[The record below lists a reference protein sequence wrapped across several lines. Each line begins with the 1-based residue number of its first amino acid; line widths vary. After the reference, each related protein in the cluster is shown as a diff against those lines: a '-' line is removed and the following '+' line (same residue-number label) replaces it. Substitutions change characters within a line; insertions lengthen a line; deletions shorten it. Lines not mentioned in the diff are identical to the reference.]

1 MRRNSAMS
9 HMPGTLAEHASAL
22 IEQTARASAW
32 LDRNRALAGG
42 EFDGLQAE
50 LRRAARLFDTCR
62 AAAARKMCVGVFGPS
77 QAGKSYLISA
87 LARDADGTLMA
98 DFAGAAHDFL
108 GEINPEGGKESTG
121 LVTRF
126 TVTDP
131 PTPPNFPVRVRL
143 LTETDLVKI
152 LANTYY
158 ADCEHRETPDGD
170 ALLARLA
177 ELETEAEQAP
187 RHSGSQ
193 PDVDDF
199 EDLWEYL
206 ENNFQDKPRVQA
218 LRRAYRDQAPAL
230 GPRLSLDGRIR
241 LYSLIW
247 NETPAFT
254 AVLRRLT
261 GALEA
266 LGFPDTAHCPLAVL
280 IPREHSIIDVD
291 SLTDL
296 SEEARE
302 ESQVQVIADNGRT
315 ISITRALLTALT
327 AELTIVMRHK
337 PDSFFDHTDLLDF
350 PGYRSRYK
358 LHDLTRELHNPEML
372 KELFLR
378 GKVAYL
384 FQRYATERELSAMLL
399 CIGPSNQEVQDLPL
413 VINEWIALTL
423 GETPEQRAGKPNALF
438 VVLTKFDMEFE
449 QKRGAPSVDSR
460 WNNRLHA
467 SLLDFFGKQHDW
479 PTNWDGRTPFNNLFL
494 LRNPNFR
501 FDSMLE
507 IDENGVEQRVRP
519 DQQKNVDALRNA
531 FLTSP
536 LVAAHFSDPH
546 VSWEAAMRLNDG
558 GIGLIRERLRPVC
571 DPRIKR
577 RQLALT
583 LDERAER
590 LAARLAPFWKTDDRE
605 EERQRKTRLAY
616 HLLRD
621 VFGRMSDPSHLAEL
635 VRRMGVT
642 DQEVHDLCM
651 DAKARLLRER
661 AAESH
666 TTIVGDS
673 LNVDDLLHDLF
684 GDDPGLPAKEAPAA
698 QPAADTRFHD
708 EAAYLAA
715 AIESWW
721 LDRLHAL
728 AENPALQQRYG
739 FPAGDFA
746 AFVNETAAGAA
757 RLGLRAR
764 LDQALRTAADYANI
778 DAERL
783 VWKQASLAAALIN
796 AHVDFLGYDPQRI
809 SAEGRSIRGRER
821 TTVLFAPRPLVRD
834 FPVLGETRS
843 AAVSAWKNDWLRAV
857 AGMIAANACFEDGKS
872 IDPEQNKRI
881 GDILRRLRARATDA
895 EGSEA
900 RA

>member
-1 MRRNSAMS
+1 MS
-9 HMPGTLAEHASAL
+9 QIPGTLAEHASAL
-22 IEQTARASAW
+22 IDQTARASAW

-50 LRRAARLFDTCR
+50 LRRAARIFRTCR
-62 AAAARKMCVGVFGPS
+62 TAATRKMCVGVFGPS

-126 TVTDP
+126 TVTDT
-131 PTPPNFPVRVRL
+131 PTPPDFPVRVRL

-170 ALLARLA
+170 AILARLA

-193 PDVDDF
+193 PDVNAF

-206 ENNFQDKPRVQA
+206 ETNFQAKPRVQE
-218 LRRAYRDQAPAL
+218 LRRTYRDRAPEL

-254 AVLRRLT
+254 EVLRRLT
-261 GALEA
+261 SALEA
-266 LGFPDTAHCPLAVL
+266 LGFPDTAYCPLAVL
-280 IPREHSIIDVD
+280 IPRERSIIDVN
-291 SLTDL
+291 SLADM
-296 SEEARE
+296 SEDAPE
-302 ESQVQVIADNGRT
+302 EQRVRVLADNGRNAAL
-315 ISITRALLTALT
+315 SRALLTALT

-337 PDSFFDHTDLLDF
+337 PDTFFEHTDLLDF

-358 LHDLTRELHNPEML
+358 LHDLAHELNNPGML

-384 FQRYATERELSAMLL
+384 FQRYAAERELSAMLL
-399 CIGPSNQEVQDLPL
+399 CIGPSNQEVQDLPI
-413 VINEWIALTL
+413 VINEWIALTH
-423 GETPEQRAGKPNALF
+423 GATPEDRAGKPTALF
-438 VVLTKFDMEFE
+438 MVLTKFDMEFE

-460 WNNRLHA
+460 WDNRLHA

-479 PTNWDGRTPFNNLFL
+479 PTNWDGHTAFNNMFL

-519 DQQKNVDALRNA
+519 DQQKNVDALENA
-531 FLTSP
+531 FLASP
-536 LVAAHFSDPH
+536 LVAAHFADPR

-558 GIGLIRERLRPVC
+558 GIGLIRERLRPAC
-571 DPRIKR
+571 DPRLKS
-577 RQLALT
+577 RQLALA
-583 LDERAER
+583 LDERAQR
-590 LAARLAPFWKTDDRE
+590 LAARLAPLWKTDDRE

-621 VFGRMSDPSHLAEL
+621 IFGRMSDPSRLAEL
-635 VRRMGVT
+635 VRRLGVT
-642 DQEVHDLCM
+642 DQEVHELCL

-661 AAESH
+661 AADSRA
-666 TTIVGDS
+666 TIVGDS

-684 GDDPGLPAKEAPAA
+684 GDDPALPAEEAPAA
-698 QPAADTRFHD
+698 PPAADTRFQD

-728 AENPALQQRYG
+728 AENPELQQRYS

-746 AFVNETAAGAA
+746 AFVNETAVSAA

-764 LDQALRTAADYANI
+764 MEQALRAAADYANI

-796 AHVDFLGYDPQRI
+796 AHVDFLGYDPQRT
-809 SAEGRSIRGRER
+809 SEEERSIRGRER
-821 TTVLFAPRPLVRD
+821 ATVLFAPRPLVQD
-834 FPVLGETRS
+834 FPILSETR
-843 AAVSAWKNDWLRAV
+843 AATVSAWKNDWLRAV
-857 AGMIAANACFEDGKS
+857 AGMIAANACFEDGKN
-872 IDPEQNKRI
+872 IDPEQNRMI
-881 GDILRRLRARATDA
+881 GEILRRLRTRAADA
-895 EGSEA
+895 AASEEKA
-900 RA
+900 